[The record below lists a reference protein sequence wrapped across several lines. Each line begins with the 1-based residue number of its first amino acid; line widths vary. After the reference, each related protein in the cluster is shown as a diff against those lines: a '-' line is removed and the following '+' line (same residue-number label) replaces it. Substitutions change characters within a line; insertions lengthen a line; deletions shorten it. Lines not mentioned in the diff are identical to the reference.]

1 MSEQVIVSY
10 PGKYCLNLF
19 EKAILT
25 FVSSCHF
32 PRHDVATQYFFSKL
46 SLFVSLFLKLNFID
60 SYVSSVSLRIVLY
73 SEIYDA
79 GITYI
84 YNI

>member
-1 MSEQVIVSY
+1 M
-10 PGKYCLNLF
+10 
-19 EKAILT
+19 
-25 FVSSCHF
+25 
-32 PRHDVATQYFFSKL
+32 ATQCFFSKL

-60 SYVSSVSLRIVLY
+60 SYVSSVTLRIVLY

-84 YNI
+84 YNISFFDDNIFRGVIFRKEVQCVFKNDPGYE